1 MFTVILFNV
10 LIIKFNLVI
19 MSKIKPISSMTT
31 PRFADVATFF
41 RLPVIKNLD
50 QLDYCICGVPW
61 DGGTTNRPGARHGP
75 REVRNSSSLIRLYH
89 PISLKSPY
97 EKYNIADIGDCPV
110 NPADLQDSLNKI
122 ENFYKEIKTSNVIP
136 LSVGGD
142 HLVSLPILRALA
154 KKEPVALFQFDSH
167 SDTWDSYFGGY
178 KYTHGTPFRRAVE
191 ENLVDPK
198 KYVMLG
204 IRGSLYDPDDMKWAK
219 DQGITII
226 TIDEYYEMGFKKSM
240 EIIQDILGDTPT
252 YLTFDIDG
260 IDPTYAPGTGTPE
273 VGGFN
278 VREAQLII
286 RKLNKIN
293 FVGADVVEVS
303 PPFDLN
309 NMTSLVGATIAFE
322 ILCTLTR
329 TNE

>member
-1 MFTVILFNV
+1 MN
-10 LIIKFNLVI
+10 KN
-19 MSKIKPISSMTT
+19 KPISSMIT

-41 RLPVIKNLD
+41 RLPINKNLED
-50 QLDYCICGVPW
+50 LDYCICGVPW

-75 REVRNSSSLIRLYH
+75 REVRNASSLIRLYH
-89 PISLKSPY
+89 PVSLKSPY
-97 EKYNIADIGDCPV
+97 DNFDIADIGDCPV
-110 NPADLQDSLNKI
+110 NPADLQNSLVKI
-122 ENFYKEIKTSNVIP
+122 KEFYENIVTSKTIP
-136 LSVGGD
+136 LSIGGD
-142 HLVSLPILRALA
+142 HLISLPILRALA
-154 KKEPVALFQFDSH
+154 KDGPVGLFQFDSH

-178 KYTHGTPFRRAVE
+178 KYTHGTPFRRAIE
-191 ENLVDPK
+191 ENLINPK

-219 DQGITII
+219 DQGVTII
-226 TIDEYYEMGFKKSM
+226 TIDEYYKMGFEKSM
-240 EIIQDILGDTPT
+240 KIVKDILGDSPS

-286 RKLNKIN
+286 RELNQIN
-293 FVGADVVEVS
+293 FIGADVVEVS
-303 PPFDLN
+303 PPFDVN

-322 ILCTLTR
+322 ILCVMTKTI
-329 TNE
+329 

>member
-1 MFTVILFNV
+1 MN
-10 LIIKFNLVI
+10 KN
-19 MSKIKPISSMTT
+19 KPISSMIT

-41 RLPVIKNLD
+41 RLPINKNLED
-50 QLDYCICGVPW
+50 LDYCICGVPW

-75 REVRNSSSLIRLYH
+75 REVRNASSLIRLYH
-89 PISLKSPY
+89 PVSLKSPY
-97 EKYNIADIGDCPV
+97 DNFDIADIGDCPV
-110 NPADLQDSLNKI
+110 NPADLQNSLVKI
-122 ENFYKEIKTSNVIP
+122 KEFYENIVTSKTIP
-136 LSVGGD
+136 LSIGGD
-142 HLVSLPILRALA
+142 HLISLPILRALA
-154 KKEPVALFQFDSH
+154 KDGPVGLFQFDSH

-178 KYTHGTPFRRAVE
+178 KYTHGTPFGRAIE
-191 ENLVDPK
+191 ENLINPK

-219 DQGITII
+219 DQGVTII
-226 TIDEYYEMGFKKSM
+226 TIDEYYKMGFEKSM
-240 EIIQDILGDTPT
+240 KIVKDILGDSPS

-286 RKLNKIN
+286 RELKQMHFI
-293 FVGADVVEVS
+293 GADVVEVS
-303 PPFDLN
+303 PPFDVN

-322 ILCTLTR
+322 ILCTMTR
-329 TNE
+329 TN

>member
-1 MFTVILFNV
+1 MTKL
-10 LIIKFNLVI
+10 
-19 MSKIKPISSMTT
+19 KPIQGMTT
-31 PRFADVATFF
+31 PRFADIATFF
-41 RLPVIKNLD
+41 RLPIVKDLD
-50 QLDYCICGVPW
+50 KIDYCICGVPW

-75 REVRNSSSLIRLYH
+75 REVRNASSLIRSYH
-89 PISLKSPY
+89 PVSLKSPY
-97 EKYNIADIGDCPV
+97 DHFNIADIGDCSV

-122 ENFYKEIKTSNVIP
+122 ENYYNEIIKSNVIP
-136 LSVGGD
+136 LSIGGD

-154 KKEPVALFQFDSH
+154 KKGPVALFQFDSH

-178 KYTHGTPFRRAVE
+178 KYTHGTPFRRAIE
-191 ENLVDPK
+191 ENLIDPK

-204 IRGSLYDPDDMKWAK
+204 IRGSLYDPDDMKWAR

-240 EIIQDILGDTPT
+240 EIVQNILGNTPT

-293 FVGADVVEVS
+293 FIGADVVEVS

-309 NMTSLVGATIAFE
+309 NMTSLAGATIAFE
-322 ILCTLTR
+322 ILCTMTK

>member
-1 MFTVILFNV
+1 
-10 LIIKFNLVI
+10 

-31 PRFADVATFF
+31 PRYADVATFF
-41 RLPVIKNLD
+41 RLPVINNLD

-75 REVRNSSSLIRLYH
+75 REVRNASSLVRLYH

-97 EKYNIADIGDCPV
+97 DKFNIADIGDCPV
-110 NPADLQDSLNKI
+110 NPADLKDSLNKI
-122 ENFYKEIKTSNVIP
+122 EKFYLEIIQSKTIP
-136 LSVGGD
+136 LSIGGD
-142 HLVSLPILRALA
+142 HLISLPILRAVA
-154 KKEPVALFQFDSH
+154 KDGPIGLFQFDSH

-178 KYTHGTPFRRAVE
+178 KYTHGTPFRRAIE
-191 ENLVDPK
+191 ENLIDPK

-204 IRGSLYDPDDMKWAK
+204 IRGSLYDPNDLKWAR

-226 TIDEYYEMGFKKSM
+226 TIDQYYEMGFKKSM
-240 EIIQDILGDTPT
+240 EIVQDILGNIPT

-293 FVGADVVEVS
+293 FIGADVVEVS

-309 NMTSLVGATIAFE
+309 NMTSLAGATIAFE
-322 ILCTLTR
+322 ILCTMTK

>member
-1 MFTVILFNV
+1 
-10 LIIKFNLVI
+10 

-31 PRFADVATFF
+31 PRFADIATFF
-41 RLPVIKNLD
+41 RLPVIKNLN

-75 REVRNSSSLIRLYH
+75 REVRNVSSMVRLYH
-89 PISLKSPY
+89 PISKKSPY
-97 EKYNIADIGDCPV
+97 DKFNIADIGDCPV
-110 NPADLQDSLNKI
+110 NPVDLQDSLKKI
-122 ENFYKEIKTSNVIP
+122 EKFYNRIYNENTIP
-136 LSVGGD
+136 LSIGGD

-154 KKEPVALFQFDSH
+154 SKEPVGLFQFDSH
-167 SDTWDSYFGGY
+167 TDTYDTYFGGH
-178 KYTHGTPFRRAVE
+178 KYTHGTPFRRAIE

-204 IRGSLYDPDDMKWAK
+204 IRGSTYEPDDLTWAIE
-219 DQGITII
+219 QGITII
-226 TIDEYYEMGFKKSM
+226 TIDEYYKMGFEKCM
-240 EIIQDILGDTPT
+240 NLIQSVLGDTKT

-293 FVGADVVEVS
+293 FIGADVVEVS

-309 NMTSLVGATIAFE
+309 NMTSLAGATIAFE
-322 ILCTLTR
+322 ILCSMTR

>member
-1 MFTVILFNV
+1 M
-10 LIIKFNLVI
+10 K
-19 MSKIKPISSMTT
+19 KIKPLSSMTT
-31 PRFADVATFF
+31 PRFADIATFF
-41 RLPVIKNLD
+41 RLPVVKDLKD
-50 QLDYCICGVPW
+50 LDYCICGVPW

-89 PISLKSPY
+89 PVSLKSPY
-97 EKYNIADIGDCPV
+97 NKYNIADIGDCPV

-122 ENFYKEIKTSNVIP
+122 ENYYNEIIKSNVIP
-136 LSVGGD
+136 LSIGGD

-154 KKEPVALFQFDSH
+154 KKGPVALFQFDSH

-191 ENLVDPK
+191 ENLIDPR

-204 IRGSLYDPDDMKWAK
+204 IRGSLYDPDDMKWAR

-240 EIIQDILGDTPT
+240 EIVQDILGNTPT

-293 FVGADVVEVS
+293 FIGADVVEVS

-309 NMTSLVGATIAFE
+309 NMTSLVGATVAFE
-322 ILCTLTR
+322 ILCTMTK